1 MYALAAMGISL
12 ALLVGLLR
20 VRVRI
25 GRAMLAATGALALL
39 LGVGPWQFGHSLAVE
54 WQQRPLTQQ
63 TGYLFISLSALLT
76 LVNVFGG
83 MLQETGISARLVPGV
98 LGLLRSRR
106 AALAGIPL
114 IMGMLPTPG
123 GIMLSAPVV
132 RELGDRIGVERG
144 RQAAINFFFRHQ
156 WEPVWPLFPAVPLV
170 QKILDLPA
178 GTMLTHNLIIPLCGI
193 TLGVF
198 MLLLRG
204 IPPRSENR
212 HPQAAPA
219 RAARDLTAALWPIA
233 LTIGLYAGWGVPPAV
248 GIGVA
253 ILILLPMHRVPL
265 RRWRALFA
273 AGFELELVLLV
284 LGALLFKAVLE
295 SAGAVPQVVDFLGA
309 TPLPGGV
316 IVFFLPFL
324 VAFLTGVTTATVA
337 ITFPFLRAYIGTGAE
352 AQVGLEVLAFAG
364 VLCGLLLTP
373 VHLCLALSCEYFDAS
388 FGRIIRHLIGPV
400 VGIVL
405 AAAAASMLLR

>member
-1 MYALAAMGISL
+1 
-12 ALLVGLLR
+12 
-20 VRVRI
+20 
-25 GRAMLAATGALALL
+25 
-39 LGVGPWQFGHSLAVE
+39 
-54 WQQRPLTQQ
+54 
-63 TGYLFISLSALLT
+63 
-76 LVNVFGG
+76 
-83 MLQETGISARLVPGV
+83 
-98 LGLLRSRR
+98 
-106 AALAGIPL
+106 
-114 IMGMLPTPG
+114 
-123 GIMLSAPVV
+123 
-132 RELGDRIGVERG
+132 
-144 RQAAINFFFRHQ
+144 
-156 WEPVWPLFPAVPLV
+156 
-170 QKILDLPA
+170 
-178 GTMLTHNLIIPLCGI
+178 
-193 TLGVF
+193 
-198 MLLLRG
+198 
-204 IPPRSENR
+204 
-212 HPQAAPA
+212 
-219 RAARDLTAALWPIA
+219 
-233 LTIGLYAGWGVPPAV
+233 
-248 GIGVA
+248 VA
-253 ILILLPMHRVPL
+253 ILILLPMYRVPL

-352 AQVGLEVLAFAG
+352 ADIGLEVLAFAG

-388 FGRIIRHLIGPV
+388 FGRIIRYLIGPV